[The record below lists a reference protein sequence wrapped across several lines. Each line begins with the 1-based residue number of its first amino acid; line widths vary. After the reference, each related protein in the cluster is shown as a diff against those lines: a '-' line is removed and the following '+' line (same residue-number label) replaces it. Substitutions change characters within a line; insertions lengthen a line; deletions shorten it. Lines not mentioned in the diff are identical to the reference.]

1 MLFCLNLWNDERF
14 EDNKFL
20 INKIIHMT
28 PVFLFSLMVTVLVV
42 GSLIVVLIEH
52 IHRHEKI
59 EEAELKK
66 DESAAESGAHAEA
79 GFDWQ
84 RAA

>member
-1 MLFCLNLWNDERF
+1 
-14 EDNKFL
+14 
-20 INKIIHMT
+20 MT

-66 DESAAESGAHAEA
+66 DESAPESGAHAEA

>member
-1 MLFCLNLWNDERF
+1 MYRTKNLGAF
-14 EDNKFL
+14 ENNKFFT
-20 INKIIHMT
+20 IKNIRMT
-28 PVFLFSLMVTVLVV
+28 PVFLFSLITTVLVV
-42 GSLIVVLIEH
+42 GSLIVVMIEH
-52 IHRHEKI
+52 VRRHEKV

-66 DESAAESGAHAEA
+66 DESVPESAAHPEA